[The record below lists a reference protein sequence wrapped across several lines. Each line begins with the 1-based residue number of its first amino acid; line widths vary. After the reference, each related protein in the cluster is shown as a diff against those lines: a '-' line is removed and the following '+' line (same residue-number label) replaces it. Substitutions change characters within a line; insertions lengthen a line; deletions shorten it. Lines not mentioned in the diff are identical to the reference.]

1 MPSPGKQ
8 RGGGSKSGQSG
19 PRGGGRRTGVGPSGQ
34 SGIDKS
40 PGYRGRDKGSYAL
53 GERPGYEDR
62 ADKRA
67 KPSAS
72 ANPPK
77 YHMSEEEKKA
87 EKKAYKEKSGPVKTA
102 TKAQKQRMQKTLE
115 KQRRKGLAKKGQ
127 KAKQM
132 ISDSSKTP
140 GETKPKR
147 TGGGGTRFMPKIG
160 GGPYKRTTISQRLRR
175 ILE

>member
-8 RGGGSKSGQSG
+8 RGGG
-19 PRGGGRRTGVGPSGQ
+19 RG
-34 SGIDKS
+34 
-40 PGYRGRDKGSYAL
+40 PGYVGRDKGSYAL

-67 KPSAS
+67 KPSTS

-77 YHMSEEEKKA
+77 YHMTEEEKKA
-87 EKKAYKEKSGPVKTA
+87 EKKAYKEKSGPAKTA
-102 TKAQKQRMQKTLE
+102 TKAQKQRMQKTKE
-115 KQRRKGLAKKGQ
+115 KQRRKGLAKKAQ

-140 GETKPKR
+140 GETKSKR
-147 TGGGGTRFMPKIG
+147 TGLKGAPMQRSITSMIG
-160 GGPYKRTTISQRLRR
+160 GGPYKRTTVSQRIKD